1 MAEEKNKKNK
11 SKIET
16 FEFQAEVAKVLDI
29 VIHSLYTDKEIFIR
43 ELVSNAA
50 DALEKRRHFE
60 LIHKRDP
67 EKSNELGIAITV
79 DNKEKTMTINDTGI
93 GMNRDELI
101 ENLGKVAHSGAVEY
115 LKKLGE
121 SDKKD
126 VNLIG
131 QFGVGFYSA
140 FMVAEKVEVESCSVE
155 SPDSG
160 YRWTSSGSSEYSIE
174 PIKKSDPGTS
184 ITLYLKKDAEEFAE
198 EWRVKEIVERYSNF
212 VSFPISI
219 NDQRINVIQALWTRN
234 PQDVK
239 DQEYQE
245 LFKFLNYSNED
256 PLAWLHFTTD
266 APINLKALLFIAPE
280 NPEKMGFGRLETN
293 VNLYSRRVLIQRQA
307 KDLLPLWLRFL
318 SGVVDSEDIPLNISR
333 ETMQD
338 SALIRKISRMLTKR
352 ALKYLKETAEKNPDL
367 YKRFWENFGSF
378 IKEGVV
384 TEFSDRDALSEL
396 LRFES
401 SLTEPGQLTSLS
413 EYVERMPET
422 QKEIYYLAGA
432 NRAGIESSPY
442 IEVFRKRGIEVI
454 YNFDPVDDFVMHHL
468 LEYKGKK
475 TVSADSEKL
484 ELPKQ
489 DFDEQLKSDDTVST
503 LSPEDIRAIG
513 DWIRSKLQEKVA
525 DVKSSDRLV
534 DSPLILV
541 NPDGAMTGAMQRMLE
556 AAGRDVSYAVKRN
569 LQFNPDHKIIRKLIE
584 LRKGDDDAATLV
596 LEQLYDHAALDA
608 GMAVETRAMVDR
620 MNRIISSMLDI

>member
-155 SPDSG
+155 SPGSG

-184 ITLYLKKDAEEFAE
+184 ITLYLQKDAEEFAE

>member
-1 MAEEKNKKNK
+1 MAEEKNKMKK
-11 SKIET
+11 SKVET
-16 FEFQAEVAKVLDI
+16 FAFQAEVAKVLDI
-29 VIHSLYTDKEIFIR
+29 VIHSLYTDREIFIR

-60 LIHKRDP
+60 LINKRDP
-67 EKSNELGIAITV
+67 EKSNELGITITV
-79 DNKEKTMTINDTGI
+79 DNKKKTMTISDTGI

-121 SDKKD
+121 NDKKD
-126 VNLIG
+126 INLIG

-140 FMVAEKVEVESCSVE
+140 FMVADKVEVESCSVE
-155 SPDSG
+155 NPGSG
-160 YRWTSSGSSEYSIE
+160 YRWTSSGSSEYTIE
-174 PIKKSDPGTS
+174 PIKKADPGTS
-184 ITLYLKKDAEEFAE
+184 VTLFLKKDAEEFAE

-212 VSFPISI
+212 LSFPINI

-256 PLAWLHFTTD
+256 PLAWIHFTTD

-280 NPEKMGFGRLETN
+280 NPEKLGFGRLETN

-352 ALKYLKETAEKNPDL
+352 VLKYLKETAEKNPDL

-413 EYVERMPET
+413 EYVERMPES

-432 NRAGIESSPY
+432 NRTGIESSPY

-468 LEYKGKK
+468 VEYKGKK

-489 DFDEQLKSDDTVST
+489 DFAEQPREEDAAAA
-503 LSPEDIRAIG
+503 LSSEDIRSIG
-513 DWIRSKLQEKVA
+513 DWIRSKLQDKVA
-525 DVKSSDRLV
+525 DVKPSDRLV

-541 NPDGAMTGAMQRMLE
+541 NPDGAMTGAMQRLME

-584 LRKGDDDAATLV
+584 LRKEDDAAATLV

-620 MNRIISSMLDI
+620 MTRIISSMLDI

>member
-155 SPDSG
+155 SPGSG

-413 EYVERMPET
+413 EYVERMPES

-468 LEYKGKK
+468 VEYKGKK

>member
-60 LIHKRDP
+60 LINKRDP

-79 DNKEKTMTINDTGI
+79 DNKEKTMTISDTGI

-155 SPDSG
+155 SPGSG

-184 ITLYLKKDAEEFAE
+184 ITLYLQKDAEEFAE

-367 YKRFWENFGSF
+367 YKQFWENFGSF